1 MSFRFRVV
9 DLHEIFYSGRPES
22 DWVYLLPKQA
32 YYRYTTARR
41 THASTLSVLS
51 FRNLADE
58 KLGERINMLHS
69 KICLKRCDVIRKK
82 GSNI

>member
-1 MSFRFRVV
+1 
-9 DLHEIFYSGRPES
+9 
-22 DWVYLLPKQA
+22 
-32 YYRYTTARR
+32 
-41 THASTLSVLS
+41 LS